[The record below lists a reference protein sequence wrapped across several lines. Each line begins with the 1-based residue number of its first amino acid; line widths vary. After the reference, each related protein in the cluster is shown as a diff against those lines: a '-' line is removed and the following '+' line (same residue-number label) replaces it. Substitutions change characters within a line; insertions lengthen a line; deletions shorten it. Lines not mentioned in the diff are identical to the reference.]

1 VLLTSCGPWCPCVE
15 APAVRTL
22 KTSEAA
28 ALLNVSPNT
37 LRGWERRFG
46 YPRPHRPPGKHR
58 LYTQAE
64 ITELRD
70 ALSRGLSIS
79 SAVGVAQE
87 SLRADAHS
95 LVSSLTRFRA
105 DDADGAM
112 EGSLALRSLER
123 SVEEVLLQSLDEIG
137 AAKGHDS
144 ATWAFAVRWAHDW
157 LQRARRVS
165 PVAPYAGALLIG
177 DASHPELDPATP
189 YILALELFC
198 IRAGATVMTLSVEA
212 CQYIREA
219 VSAFP
224 PDAVVLAGN
233 TVADDHV
240 AAWAYAVRSTAGPLP
255 FVVYQRKLDDPRSN
269 GRVLPRMP
277 AAAQA
282 QIFELLDDCLWGQ
295 GLRGKSGG

>member
-1 VLLTSCGPWCPCVE
+1 
-15 APAVRTL
+15 VRTL
-22 KTSEAA
+22 KTGEAA

-46 YPRPHRPPGKHR
+46 YPRAQRPPGKHR

-95 LVSSLTRFRA
+95 LASALKRFCAEDADVAMESSLA
-105 DDADGAM
+105 I
-112 EGSLALRSLER
+112 RSLER
-123 SVEEVLLQSLDEIG
+123 SVEEVLLPSLDEIG
-137 AAKGHDS
+137 EAKGHDS
-144 ATWAFAVRWAHDW
+144 ATWAFSLRWAHDW

-177 DASHPELDPATP
+177 DASRGELDPAIP
-189 YILALELFC
+189 YIVALELFC
-198 IRAGATVMTLSVEA
+198 IRAGASVLTLSVEA

-233 TVADDHV
+233 SVADDDI
-240 AAWAYAVRSTAGPLP
+240 AAWAYAVRSTTGPLP
-255 FVVYQRKLDDPRSN
+255 FVVYHRRVSESRSS
-269 GRVLPRMP
+269 GRVLARMP
-277 AAAQA
+277 AEAQA
-282 QIFELLDDCLWGQ
+282 QVFELFAGAGWGAER
-295 GLRGKSGG
+295 RGKSMFARTK